1 MAAKMRIPRDEQ
13 TGVLEQHAGY
23 FDLPHV
29 DLEHFPADQIPI
41 YKNWAYVKIFRYDM
55 VKQPDALNL
64 MYFFSQDYT
73 LEEKLANYEFYE
85 ARTIHESS
93 LSPSLHSILALE
105 VGKLEDAYTFFSYG
119 ARMDLDNYN
128 RNTEQGVHVTSAAG
142 VWASMVFGY
151 GGMRTD
157 GDVLILAPTLPRQWR
172 SYRFRVIY
180 RGALLEVRVD
190 ADKVHLQLVTGAAP
204 VTVRVYGRDCEI
216 TTEGIAVEQRQPGV
230 LVTSGL

>member
-1 MAAKMRIPRDEQ
+1 
-13 TGVLEQHAGY
+13 LEQHAGY

-29 DLEHFPADQIPI
+29 DLEHFPLDQIPI

-105 VGKLEDAYTFFSYG
+105 VGKLEDAYTLFSYG

-128 RNTEQGVHVTSAAG
+128 RNTEQGLHVTSAAG
-142 VWASMVFGY
+142 VWASMVFGF

-157 GDVLILAPTLPRQWR
+157 SDVLIFQPTLPRQWR
-172 SYRFRVIY
+172 SYRFRVRY
-180 RGALLEVRVD
+180 RGALVEVLVD
-190 ADKVHLQLVTGAAP
+190 AQKVHLQVLEGVAP
-204 VTVRVYGRDCEI
+204 VTVRVYGHDLEI
-216 TTEGIAVEQRQPGV
+216 DARGVAVEQRQPV
-230 LVTSGL
+230 DLAASGSSRSIGSGAAQQVH

>member
-1 MAAKMRIPRDEQ
+1 
-13 TGVLEQHAGY
+13 
-23 FDLPHV
+23 
-29 DLEHFPADQIPI
+29 
-41 YKNWAYVKIFRYDM
+41 VKIFRFDM
-55 VKQPDALNL
+55 VKQPDVLNL

-105 VGKLEDAYTFFSYG
+105 VGKLDDAYELFSYG

-128 RNTEQGVHVTSAAG
+128 RNTDQGLHVTSAAG

-157 GDVLILAPTLPRQWR
+157 GDVLIFQPALPAKWR
-172 SYRFRVIY
+172 SYRFRVWY
-180 RGALLEVRVD
+180 RGALLEVSVD
-190 ADKVHLQLVTGAAP
+190 AEKVRLHVVEGSSALVT
-204 VTVRVYGRDCEI
+204 VYGVEHEI
-216 TTEGIAVEQRQPGV
+216 TARGIAVEQRQPRELTGPGAPRPTNNNALALNDQQDAARV
-230 LVTSGL
+230 Q